1 MKKLLIAALLVSSLM
16 GVVLPASAK
25 PVNVGNTDIDTNV
38 GIITQIQT
46 IAPVNTAVLGT
57 AFQDVSR
64 DTLVQIAYLSQFIH

>member
-16 GVVLPASAK
+16 GVALPASAK
-25 PVNVGNTDIDTNV
+25 PVNVGNTDVDTNV

-46 IAPVNTAVLGT
+46 IAPVNTAVLGA

-64 DTLVQIAYLSQFIH
+64 DTLVQIAYLSQYIH